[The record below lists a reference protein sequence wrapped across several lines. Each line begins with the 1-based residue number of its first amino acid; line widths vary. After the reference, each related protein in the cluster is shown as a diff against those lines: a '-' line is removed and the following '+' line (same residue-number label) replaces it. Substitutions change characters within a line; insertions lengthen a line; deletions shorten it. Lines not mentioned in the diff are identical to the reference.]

1 MPDPVS
7 ATNWFSPEWS
17 ASDVAD
23 YSGVIPNT
31 GPTTTAAPDASGGS
45 GSFLKNLQ
53 NTLTNGISTLLTE
66 KISAGLALTTASDL
80 RSVNAA
86 GQVTPKAAQQT
97 SGVSTQTMLLIGGG
111 ALALVL
117 VLALARKH

>member
-7 ATNWFSPEWS
+7 ATNWFSPDWS
-17 ASDVAD
+17 ASDVAN

-45 GSFLKNLQ
+45 GSFLSTLQ
-53 NTLTNGISTLLTE
+53 NTLTNGISTLLSE

-80 RSVNAA
+80 KSVNSA

-97 SGVSTQTMLLIGGG
+97 SGSNMNTILLIGGG
-111 ALALVL
+111 IALLTIVL
-117 VLALARKH
+117 VAARK